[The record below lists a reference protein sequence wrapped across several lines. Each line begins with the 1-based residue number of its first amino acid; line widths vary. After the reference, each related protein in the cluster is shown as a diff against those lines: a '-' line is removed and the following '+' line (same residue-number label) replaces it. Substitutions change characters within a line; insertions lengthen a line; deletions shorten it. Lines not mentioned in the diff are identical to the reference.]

1 MNPTVPTP
9 FISAHWDY
17 ISDPFERPVPVR
29 LLSPL
34 NSSFE
39 RRRSSKFH
47 CLDGISLE
55 QAFKLSLLRHATM
68 FAAQLLVLMVAYAHA
83 SDSTQGLTWSK
94 PGSEDVYITGDPI
107 QVEGTTSPPL
117 VSPSFRLCSYA
128 GDAKDR
134 KRESRNESVSN
145 DGLKDCG
152 AAIWPAVKGDD
163 DGLFTASMIAPSV
176 LNKSK
181 CYIRIEDNFGNVYL
195 SPVFT
200 LSPKAH
206 IASGNKSSESEAGM
220 REAANSTSFT
230 PLAVSTPGPSPPVV
244 PPPVDNPQYPVSA
257 PNRSSSPP
265 PPSDVSPSPPLSNPA
280 ASVPPPITPA
290 RPAAAPYGPTALG
303 TPSFL
308 TAHSAP
314 PVAAIAV
321 PASIAGAIIILA
333 TILSLDRY
341 MKQRR
346 LRMSEKEALAS
357 GSLATEKTKAD
368 DEERKYYHDRFAPP
382 PSYMPTVEY
391 TQVPRRMTRQAFAA
405 RLHGGNPNHG
415 YAYPAYPAN
424 RYAGPRHSPS
434 NASSLYSAASVRTP
448 SPHSPHFSLP
458 PMRTMPSPPS
468 LPLPYTY
475 TYERQ
480 EEPVPVTQS
489 ILADY
494 LLPPSAQPQQ
504 PEGLIPMPQR
514 AYVRRADELPPLSDN
529 PYVRSSRP

>member
-1 MNPTVPTP
+1 M
-9 FISAHWDY
+9 
-17 ISDPFERPVPVR
+17 
-29 LLSPL
+29 L
-34 NSSFE
+34 
-39 RRRSSKFH
+39 
-47 CLDGISLE
+47 
-55 QAFKLSLLRHATM
+55 
-68 FAAQLLVLMVAYAHA
+68 AAQLLLLMVAYVHA
-83 SDSTQGLTWSK
+83 SDSPQAVTWSK
-94 PGSEDVYITGDPI
+94 PGAENDFIPGDAI
-107 QVEGTTSPPL
+107 QVEWKTSPAL

-134 KRESRNESVSN
+134 KRDSVNESVSN
-145 DGLKDCG
+145 DGPGDCG

-163 DGLFTASMIAPSV
+163 NGVFKASMIAPSMSA
-176 LNKSK
+176 KAK
-181 CYIRIEDNFGNVYL
+181 YRIRMEDNFSNVYL
-195 SPVFT
+195 SPAFT
-200 LSPKAH
+200 LSPKLH
-206 IASGNKSSESEAGM
+206 VASSNKSSESEVL
-220 REAANSTSFT
+220 RRLSFLHQLIIHNILSLH
-230 PLAVSTPGPSPPVV
+230 PI
-244 PPPVDNPQYPVSA
+244 SA
-257 PNRSSSPP
+257 PAHPRQVIYLP
-265 PPSDVSPSPPLSNPA
+265 PPLSKPA

-290 RPAAAPYGPTALG
+290 HPAAAPYGPTALG

-357 GSLATEKTKAD
+357 RSLATEKTAAD

-405 RLHGGNPNHG
+405 RLHGGNPNYG
-415 YAYPAYPAN
+415 YAYPSYPAM

-448 SPHSPHFSLP
+448 SPRSPHFSLP

-514 AYVRRADELPPLSDN
+514 AYVRRVDELPPLSDN